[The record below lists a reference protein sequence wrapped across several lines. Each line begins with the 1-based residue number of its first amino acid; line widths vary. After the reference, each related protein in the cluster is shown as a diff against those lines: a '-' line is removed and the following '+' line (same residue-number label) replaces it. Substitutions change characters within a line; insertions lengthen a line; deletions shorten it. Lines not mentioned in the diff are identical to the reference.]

1 MKNEKGQ
8 KELIK
13 ELNQLIKQ
21 YPDIAVVVLVDNEE
35 KCDTT
40 ECQYTKHRIKEVLCN
55 VIVET
60 KNGHIYLSIEDF
72 VREYSE
78 AELES
83 MKDDFDISPAIVII
97 TEADV

>member
-21 YPDIAVVVLVDNEE
+21 YPEALVVLVD
-35 KCDTT
+35 
-40 ECQYTKHRIKEVLCN
+40 
-55 VIVET
+55 T

-83 MKDDFDISPAIVII
+83 MKDDFDIYPAIVII

>member
-21 YPDIAVVVLVDNEE
+21 YPEALVVLVDN
-35 KCDTT
+35 
-40 ECQYTKHRIKEVLCN
+40 
-55 VIVET
+55 IVET

-83 MKDDFDISPAIVII
+83 MKDDFDIYPAIVII

>member
-21 YPDIAVVVLVDNEE
+21 YPEALVVLVD
-35 KCDTT
+35 
-40 ECQYTKHRIKEVLCN
+40 
-55 VIVET
+55 T

-72 VREYSE
+72 VREYSV

-83 MKDDFDISPAIVII
+83 MKDDFDIYPAIVII